1 MSQSPSHSTGGHGQP
16 HVGSDEMNLTKIVAV
31 GVVSLVVF
39 AVGIVCAY
47 FLLVG
52 QRAEIRRGGPERPRT
67 EVGKA
72 EIGIVDQVL
81 FSADNRLEIWRADH
95 KKRLESYGWID
106 KAKGVAHIPIEQAM
120 AKVVASPP
128 DIPGEGVPPVA
139 AAPAAP
145 PEFTGGEAAKSGV
158 DRSGVDKT
166 GGAKPASD
174 KAKGSKR

>member
-1 MSQSPSHSTGGHGQP
+1 MSQSHSHSTGSHGQP

-39 AVGIVCAY
+39 AVGIICAY
-47 FLLVG
+47 YLMVG
-52 QRAEIRRGGPERPRT
+52 QRAEIRRAGPERPRA
-67 EVGKA
+67 ELGKA

-81 FSADNRLEIWRADH
+81 FSSDNRLEIWRAEH

-128 DIPGEGVPPVA
+128 DIAGEGVPPVA

-145 PEFTGGEAAKSGV
+145 PEFNGGEAAKP
-158 DRSGVDKT
+158 GVDKA
-166 GGAKPASD
+166 GAAKPASD
-174 KAKGSKR
+174 KPKGSKR